1 MVVPFMSL
9 PFFVNFVFMKI
20 SIDKKNNFD
29 FLRLL
34 FASLVILHHAFPLSG
49 IMSNDPTFFWSNEQL
64 SIGTIC
70 VGSFF
75 AISGYLILGS
85 LNRSKGIIDYFWKR
99 IIRLY
104 PGLIA
109 MLAFTCFVIITIDYS
124 MIYSKSFYT
133 YFSNR
138 IILYGS
144 QFSIVNFF
152 DDNPYTGVI
161 NGSLWTLSYEFT
173 CYAMIFLL
181 YFFRNN
187 LRLQELITFTLFAVF
202 YSAYNLKISFH
213 FLSRLNLDS
222 SKFFE
227 FGTFFISGMIMYY
240 YKKNIKKATYLVVFI
255 VLILSVYFNGFSF
268 AFPLIALIVISFG
281 RESTKY
287 INLIG
292 SKIGDL
298 SYGIYIYG
306 FLIQQT
312 LMHYFNFNWIVLAI
326 ISFLITFFLAYLSW
340 KFVER
345 PSLKSKNIF
354 VN

>member
-1 MVVPFMSL
+1 
-9 PFFVNFVFMKI
+9 MKSHI
-20 SIDKKNNFD
+20 NTINNFD

-34 FASLVILHHAFPLSG
+34 FASLVIIHHAFPLSG
-49 IMSNDPTFFWSNEQL
+49 RLPNDPTFFWSNEQL
-64 SIGTIC
+64 SIGTLS

-85 LNRSKGIIDYFWKR
+85 LNRSKGLIDYFWKR

-104 PGLIA
+104 PGLIVMMA
-109 MLAFTCFVIITIDYS
+109 VTCLVIITIDYS

-152 DDNPYTGVI
+152 DDNPYPGVI

-187 LRLQELITFTLFAVF
+187 LRMQKLITFTLFAVF
-202 YSAYNLKISFH
+202 YSAYNLKISLH

-227 FGTFFISGMIMYY
+227 FGIFFISGMIMYY

-255 VLILSVYFNGFSF
+255 VLILSVYFDIFRF
-268 AFPLIALIVISFG
+268 AFPLIALVVISFG

-312 LMHYFNFNWIVLAI
+312 LMHYYNLNWVVLTIV
-326 ISFLITFFLAYLSW
+326 SFIITFFMAYLSW
-340 KFVER
+340 KFVEK
-345 PSLKSKNIF
+345 PVLKFKILLTKN
-354 VN
+354 N